1 VSANAVSGPHGRET
15 SLAEATQPARNP
27 ALTFHEVL
35 SALNPLQYLPVVG
48 TIYRAVT
55 GDVGNPQLHVAGSLV
70 GGLLTGGPI
79 GALTS
84 LVGIVADHFLHFDR
98 IAAALFGK
106 PAAVATT
113 TSPVPDAAPTPISP
127 MPISTV
133 PASVA
138 AAAVSAYARANGLAW
153 REA

>member
-1 VSANAVSGPHGRET
+1 MSANAVSGPHGREI
-15 SLAEATQPARNP
+15 SPSEATQPAQNP

-84 LVGIVADHFLHFDR
+84 LVGIVADHFMHFDR

-106 PAAVATT
+106 TAPVAT
-113 TSPVPDAAPTPISP
+113 AGSP
-127 MPISTV
+127 MPDAVAAPSSPV

-138 AAAVSAYARANGLAW
+138 AAAVSAYAQANGLAW